1 MQAQP
6 ELMRQHEAYKAVR
19 ERLFRRP
26 KPAPVR
32 VEKVAPP
39 ILVLRDCDEHVK
51 AWRKW
56 KRFSEAFAKSVAVK
70 SFSTEGRFEIQL
82 SRPPYDVSFSVGD
95 YPQVPGLKRSIHD
108 ICLAVLRDF
117 PGVTL
122 DEVKGPRRSRNIV
135 AARQACMFEVY
146 TERKDV
152 SFPMIGRFFGGRDHT
167 TALHAVRKIE
177 AQRAKES
184 A

>member
-1 MQAQP
+1 MFVA
-6 ELMRQHEAYKAVR
+6 
-19 ERLFRRP
+19 RRSM
-26 KPAPVR
+26 K
-32 VEKVAPP
+32 
-39 ILVLRDCDEHVK
+39 
-51 AWRKW
+51 
-56 KRFSEAFAKSVAVK
+56 
-70 SFSTEGRFEIQL
+70 
-82 SRPPYDVSFSVGD
+82 
-95 YPQVPGLKRSIHD
+95 D
-108 ICLAVLRDF
+108 ICLDVLRDF

-146 TERKDV
+146 TERRDV

-167 TALHAVRKIE
+167 TALHSVRKVE

>member
-19 ERLFRRP
+19 ERLLRKPTP
-26 KPAPVR
+26 KPAPAP
-32 VEKVAPP
+32 VEKAPP
-39 ILVLRDCDEHVK
+39 KLLELRFYNEHVVT
-51 AWRKW
+51 WRSWLAFK
-56 KRFSEAFAKSVAVK
+56 EAVQASSTSATVAA
-70 SFSTEGRFEIQL
+70 SFG
-82 SRPPYDVSFSVGD
+82 PYANCAASFVLAED
-95 YPQVPGLKRSIHD
+95 PNMFVARRSMKD
-108 ICLAVLRDF
+108 ICLDVLRNF

-122 DEVKGPRRSRNIV
+122 EEVKGPRRSRNIV

-146 TERKDV
+146 TERQDV

-167 TALHAVRKIE
+167 TALHSVRKVE